1 MCRGSETGAASG
13 RSARALTRFRKLK
26 RGESPGGDRDEQD
39 NLVRFRAHRAEIEG
53 LKLAKLRGELIDR
66 ATAIAMMAGWVRTF
80 ARGILAVEGRL
91 AHALDDGQRELL
103 RTELRALLDAL
114 SRAGEKVGQ
123 STDPRT

>member
-1 MCRGSETGAASG
+1 MIQV
-13 RSARALTRFRKLK
+13 RKLK
-26 RGESPGGDRDEQD
+26 RGEQPGRPADDQTNTDRW
-39 NLVRFRAHRAEIEG
+39 RAHRAEIEG
-53 LKLAKLRGELIDR
+53 LKLAKLRGELLDR
-66 ATAIAMMAGWVRTF
+66 NAAIAMMAGWVRTF